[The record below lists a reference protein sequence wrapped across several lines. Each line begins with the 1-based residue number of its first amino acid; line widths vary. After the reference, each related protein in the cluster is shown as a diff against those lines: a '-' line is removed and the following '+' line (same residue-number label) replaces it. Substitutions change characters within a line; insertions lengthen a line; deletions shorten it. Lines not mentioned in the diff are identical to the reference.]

1 MFRCMAGC
9 LNSTSTR
16 ALWVAAAFLLVSAL
30 ARGETVHGA
39 QLPDGSQ
46 KVGENRYRAKEDFEA
61 VLKYY
66 RTVYPPATHPR
77 KQIVNRPE
85 VKAVHITNPSMK
97 NFEGLNIYVANDEV
111 RIYVIPVAETKPAKP
126 VKKKGNER
134 PAKK

>member
-1 MFRCMAGC
+1 MAG
-9 LNSTSTR
+9 
-16 ALWVAAAFLLVSAL
+16 LLLFGSAL

-39 QLPDGSQ
+39 QLPDGAQ
-46 KVGENRYRAKEDFEA
+46 KVGENRYRAPEDFEA

-66 RTVYPPATHPR
+66 RTVYPPAAYPR
-77 KQIVNRPE
+77 KAIVNRPE

-111 RIYVIPVAETKPAKP
+111 RIYVIPVAETKP

-134 PAKK
+134 AKK